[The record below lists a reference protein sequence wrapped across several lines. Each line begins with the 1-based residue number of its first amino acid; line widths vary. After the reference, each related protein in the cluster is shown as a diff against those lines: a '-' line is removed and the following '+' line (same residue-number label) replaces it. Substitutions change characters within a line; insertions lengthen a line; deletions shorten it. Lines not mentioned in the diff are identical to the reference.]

1 MEVVYRAV
9 FMFLFLWVIT
19 RVVGRSTLGEL
30 STFELLLY
38 VTMGDLVQQ
47 GVTQQDY
54 SVASGVLAVGVF
66 AVLTV
71 AISYVNW
78 RWPRA
83 RSVIEGVPVVVITD
97 GEPVLDSMRKERLS
111 IDDLMTAAREQGI
124 RRFSD
129 VELAVLE
136 TNGRISFFTRSADK
150 PDGAPEGSA
159 VGT

>member
-9 FMFLFLWVIT
+9 FMFVFLWVVT

-54 SVASGVLAVGVF
+54 SVTSGVLAVGVF
-66 AVLTV
+66 ALLTV

-83 RSVIEGVPVVVITD
+83 RKVIQGVPVVVITD
-97 GEPVLDSMRKERLS
+97 GEPVIESMRKERLS
-111 IDDLMTAAREQGI
+111 IDDLMTAAREEGI
-124 RRFSD
+124 RRFGD
-129 VELAVLE
+129 VELAILE
-136 TNGRISFFTRSADK
+136 SNGRISFFTRSADK
-150 PDGAPEGSA
+150 PDGAPEQPA
-159 VGT
+159 AGT